1 MSKIYKIL
9 TEKEW
14 KNSNLLGHV
23 KTDLDDKDGFIH
35 CSTAKQ
41 LALTLYLYFK
51 NEKSLFLCEIDEHN
65 LNRSEYC
72 FEKALSD
79 NRAEQDFPHIYGKL
93 SIEQISKTWRLEKK
107 AFQIPKE
114 ILIDLE
120 KNTIYS
126 SHLSKLH
133 K

>member
-1 MSKIYKIL
+1 MTNLTINEVYAIGAPIVLAMIL
-9 TEKEW
+9 LEAVSYTHLRAHE
-14 KNSNLLGHV
+14 
-23 KTDLDDKDGFIH
+23 
-35 CSTAKQ
+35 TARQ
-41 LALTLYLYFK
+41 LALTLHLYFK
-51 NEKSLFLCEIDEHN
+51 KEKSLFLCEIDERN
-65 LNRSEYC
+65 LNKSEYC

-120 KNTIYS
+120 ENTIYS
-126 SHLSKLH
+126 SHLSRLH